1 MRHSKCRALNR
12 APGSNPGLSARTNPF
27 AYMIHIKQRDFYI
40 LCFIINRKYLWLDM
54 IDFKSIYAFYIDYR
68 TVVSYNDAVNFFF
81 GIINEDFYYSKVDNI
96 FELSYDQTIE
106 YAKQNGFYDITM
118 EKLQLLLEEPSPNE
132 SFYRSLI

>member
-1 MRHSKCRALNR
+1 MINDENRVRILNFLQWNDRHGCYTDENCDLEGVSRL
-12 APGSNPGLSARTNPF
+12 
-27 AYMIHIKQRDFYI
+27 
-40 LCFIINRKYLWLDM
+40 
-54 IDFKSIYAFYIDYR
+54 
-68 TVVSYNDAVNFFF
+68 SYNDAVNFFF

-118 EKLQLLLEEPSPNE
+118 EKLQLLLEEPSPND